1 MFEMFRKWLESPCAK
16 KTPPRQAKQHARQ
29 VRAVMSACNPQGF
42 KLSCLFDKV
51 SIRDCWLTEFE
62 KIRKAGTVKSYC
74 HSLRFFYRFLDSD
87 KPMEAKTFFP
97 KLSEMVIVM
106 DGWIS
111 VYRKLAKGHKW
122 KKDMEQLEQLLT
134 SADFLKLDNSEYQ
147 KKCKFI
153 SNGHSKTKLKM
164 LEFTRARDYLLMQM
178 CIDNASRTGA
188 LANMT
193 LGEFGNAKYT
203 GESYV
208 ISVFNHKTVG
218 ARGPADIVL
227 TPSLF
232 KEANIYSLNFC
243 NELEGVGLK
252 KENPFFISY
261 SGKKMSSS
269 MVTAQL
275 NSYWS
280 KAVDHTETRPR
291 FHATLVRKSAVTK
304 THNVRPNLEN
314 DLANLM
320 CHSRKMQ
327 NQTYLLE
334 DKRKNAVA
342 TSQQLRNILRESEQ
356 PVNSSGISL
365 ERVKMN
371 WKTFIVQ
378 YNGCLQR
385 KLRMVKLQSLW

>member
-1 MFEMFRKWLESPCAK
+1 MKAKAFFR
-16 KTPPRQAKQHARQ
+16 
-29 VRAVMSACNPQGF
+29 
-42 KLSCLFDKV
+42 
-51 SIRDCWLTEFE
+51 
-62 KIRKAGTVKSYC
+62 
-74 HSLRFFYRFLDSD
+74 
-87 KPMEAKTFFP
+87 

-111 VYRKLAKGHKW
+111 VYRKLAKEENW

-134 SADFLKLDNSEYQ
+134 SADFLKLDNSDYQ
-147 KKCKFI
+147 KKCKSI
-153 SNGHSKTKLKM
+153 LNGHSKLTLKM

-218 ARGPADIVL
+218 ARGPSDIVL
-227 TPSLF
+227 TPSLY
-232 KEANIYSLNFC
+232 KEANIYSLNFR
-243 NELEGVGLK
+243 NKLESVGLN
-252 KENPFFISY
+252 KENTFFISY

-280 KAVDHTETRPR
+280 KAVGHTDVRPR

-304 THNVRPNLEN
+304 THNVRPDLEN

-327 NQTYLLE
+327 KQTYLLE

-342 TSQQLRNILRESEQ
+342 TSQHLRNVLRESENDLVDLHSAMQ
-356 PVNSSGISL
+356 
-365 ERVKMN
+365 RVLAEEIADGKIAVTLVKAKREQIQAFRDM
-371 WKTFIVQ
+371 TDVQ
-378 YNGCLQR
+378 IRDKVRSIIKAKIDSENVTQDEEELFPGN
-385 KLRMVKLQSLW
+385 